1 MKAKFQNTY
10 LFLLM
15 LLTTSSCVN
24 DDIAAPK
31 LVCTQTDLVVN
42 KSVSD
47 VRANTNAIISQ
58 YKYNDIIEAY
68 VVSSDEAGN
77 FFKTISFQTLATA
90 TTPAIGFSVPVDA
103 TNLYIDYRTGNKVYI
118 KMKDQYTDIS
128 FGGMRIGSIFVN
140 GYNDGGVGRL
150 SQNDYK
156 NVLNASCT
164 NVKEEELMKMV
175 SMTDLLNDSYLNTL
189 VELSDVQFAATAVG
203 RHYFE
208 ESNNVGGATN
218 WGLTDKSGNQV
229 YFRTSSFSNFASSIV
244 PSGSGK
250 VRGILTK
257 YGTDYQL
264 LARSEKDVVMT
275 GNRSVSFFSQDFET
289 VVDKSN
295 LSLPGWANI
304 VQSGSL
310 FWKGGVYS
318 GNGYAEFSISGTKVV
333 SNVAWLISPKIDMD
347 IYTKE
352 VLTFRTAQH
361 HLDVDSP
368 LNSLEVYVSTNF
380 DGLNVTKAT
389 WIPLVV
395 KLPNQATPWRQ
406 FVGSGAVDLSSYTG
420 KINIAFKY
428 TGSGKNLALDGAF
441 QVDDVQIFGEK

>member
-1 MKAKFQNTY
+1 MKATFHKPY
-10 LFLLM
+10 LFLL
-15 LLTTSSCVN
+15 LLFIINSCVTDN
-24 DDIAAPK
+24 ISAPK
-31 LVCTQTDLVVN
+31 LICTQTDLVVN

-47 VRANTNAIISQ
+47 VRANANAIIEQ

-90 TTPAIGFSVPVDA
+90 TAPAIGFSVPVDA
-103 TNLYIDYRTGNKVYI
+103 TNLYIDYRPGNKVYI
-118 KMKDQYTDIS
+118 KLKNQYTDIS
-128 FGGMRIGSIFVN
+128 FGGMRVGSIFVN
-140 GYNDGGVGRL
+140 TYNDGGVGRL
-150 SQNDYK
+150 SQNEYK

-164 NVKEEELMKMV
+164 NVKEEELVKMV

-189 VELSDVQFAATAVG
+189 VELSDVQFATAAVG

-218 WGLTDKSGNQV
+218 WGLMDKSGNQV
-229 YFRTSSFSNFASSIV
+229 YFRTSSFANFATSII
-244 PSGSGK
+244 PNGSGK

-257 YGTDYQL
+257 YGNDYQL

-275 GNRSVSFFSQDFET
+275 GNRSVAFFSQDFET

-304 VQSGSL
+304 VQNGSL

-318 GNGYAEFSISGTKVV
+318 GNGFAEFSISGTKVV
-333 SNVAWLISPKIDMD
+333 SNIAWLISPKIDMD
-347 IYTKE
+347 VYTKE
-352 VLTFRTAQH
+352 ILTFRTAQH

-395 KLPNQATPWRQ
+395 NLPKQATPWRQ
-406 FVGSGAVDLSSYTG
+406 FIGSGAVDLSSYKG

-441 QVDDVQIFGEK
+441 QVDDVQVFGEK